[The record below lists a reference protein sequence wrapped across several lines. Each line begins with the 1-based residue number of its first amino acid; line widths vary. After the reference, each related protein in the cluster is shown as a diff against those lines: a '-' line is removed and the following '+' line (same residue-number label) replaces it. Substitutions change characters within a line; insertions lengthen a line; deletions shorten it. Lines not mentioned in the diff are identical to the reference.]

1 MPNKYN
7 EKYTREVLTEA
18 VANSIS
24 IAGVLRYLG
33 IPMSGGIHAHVSRRI
48 KRLGLD
54 TSHFKR
60 VAPNKGEPSAHRL
73 TPEQVLVVRAPGSP
87 RPPGHVLR
95 RALREIGV
103 PYACGTCGIAAE
115 WIGNPIILHVDHIN
129 ANWLDNRK
137 ENLRFLCPNCHS
149 QTPGF
154 AGRIKNE
161 KGAVAQRQ
169 EARALGALQ
178 SGFESRRPHQYNFSG
193 NVNGLPQDIGIPGQ
207 SRSVD
212 VESTPADQYTP
223 GDRSGDAHARIRKDR
238 IAANGTVT
246 VRHGGRLYHIGV
258 GCAHAG
264 TRVVLLVQDLHIRI
278 IGVASGALLRELI
291 LDPDR
296 NYQPTGAPRRRPAD
310 RTR

>member
-7 EKYTREVLTEA
+7 EKYTRELLTEA
-18 VANSIS
+18 VAKSIS

-48 KRLGLD
+48 KRLGID

-73 TPEQVLVVRAPGSP
+73 TPEQVLVVRASGSP
-87 RPPGHVLR
+87 RSPGHVLR

-129 ANWLDNRK
+129 GNWLDNRK
-137 ENLRFLCPNCHS
+137 ENLRFQCPNCHS
-149 QTPGF
+149 QTPTF
-154 AGRIKNE
+154 AGRIKN
-161 KGAVAQRQ
+161 KNGVVAQSA
-169 EARALGALQ
+169 EAQVLGTCQ
-178 SGFESRRPHQYNFSG
+178 SGFESLRPHQCNFSG
-193 NVNGLPQDIGIPGQ
+193 NVNGLSQDIGIPGP
-207 SRSVD
+207 SGSVEVEGTPDDHRS
-212 VESTPADQYTP
+212 S
-223 GDRSGDAHARIRKDR
+223 GDRRGDAVVRVRKDS

-258 GCAHAG
+258 GRTYAG
-264 TRVVLLVQDLHIRI
+264 TRVVLLVNNLHIRI

-291 LDPDR
+291 LDPGR
-296 NYQPTGAPRRRPAD
+296 NYQPTGAPRRRLAD